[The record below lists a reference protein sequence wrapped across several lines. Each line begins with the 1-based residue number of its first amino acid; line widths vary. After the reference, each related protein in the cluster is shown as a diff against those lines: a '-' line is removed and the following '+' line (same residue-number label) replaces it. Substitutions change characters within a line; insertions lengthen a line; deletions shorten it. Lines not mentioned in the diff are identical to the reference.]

1 MMSQN
6 QRIKVALLF
15 GGRSAEH
22 EISLIS
28 AASIFSH
35 LDKEKFEILSIYIN
49 REGLWRR
56 VPSPL
61 KPQEELNS
69 GKFFSFLPWNS
80 SFFSHELQADIYFPV
95 LHGPFGEDGTI
106 QGLLELAGVP
116 YVGAGVLASA
126 LGMDKAMCKKIWQSY
141 DLPVVPHLTLTLSQW
156 HIQKELLLAEIQEKF
171 NLPLFVKPANL
182 GSSVGITKVIEN
194 SQLEKAISRAF
205 SYDQKI
211 LIEKAIT
218 GREIECSVLGNDHPR
233 ASLPGEIIPSR
244 EFYDYQ
250 DKYLENK
257 AQLIVPAE
265 LSPEKVKEIQNLSVK
280 AFQAIEGQGM
290 ARVDFFLEK
299 ESHQVYLNE
308 INTIPGFT
316 AISMYP
322 RLWEVSG
329 IPYSQLLEELI
340 QLGFE
345 RFQKRFITP
354 TDPKSRNSDFP
365 NKDNK

>member
-1 MMSQN
+1 MTHV
-6 QRIKVALLF
+6 QRIKIALIF

-35 LDKEKFEILSIYIN
+35 LNKEKFEILSIYIN
-49 REGLWRR
+49 REGLWRQ
-56 VPSPL
+56 VVSPL
-61 KPQEELNS
+61 KPKEELNS

-80 SFFSHELQADIYFPV
+80 SFLNQAFQADIYFPV

-106 QGLLELAGVP
+106 QGFLELAGVP

-141 DLPVVPHLTLTLSQW
+141 GLPVVPHLSLTISQW
-156 HIQKELLLAEIQEKF
+156 ESKKDNFLAKIKENF
-171 NLPLFVKPANL
+171 CLPLFIKPANL
-182 GSSVGITKVIEN
+182 GSSVGITKVTED
-194 SQLEKAISRAF
+194 SQLEKAIRKAF
-205 SYDQKI
+205 AFDQKI

-218 GREIECSVLGNDHPR
+218 GREIECSVLGNDQLR

-257 AQLIVPAE
+257 AQLIAPAE
-265 LSPEKVKEIQNLSVK
+265 LSSEKVKEIQELSIK

-290 ARVDFFLEK
+290 ARVDFFLENK
-299 ESHQVYLNE
+299 SQQVYINE

-329 IPYSQLLEELI
+329 IPYDRLLEELI
-340 QLGFE
+340 RLGLE
-345 RFQKRFITP
+345 RFQKRFSQQKGQPAI
-354 TDPKSRNSDFP
+354 DSDAF
-365 NKDNK
+365 NQDKK